1 METVTL
7 SMADQKGRGIE
18 ILDDV
23 IEKLDQWQDIYIFFL
38 VKNVLGVIHG

>member
-7 SMADQKGRGIE
+7 GAADQQGTGTG

-23 IEKLDQWQDIYIFFL
+23 IEKLDQWQDIHFSPQERPY
-38 VKNVLGVIHG
+38 GVTHR